1 MHDAKSKVSVNRK
14 GVAQQG
20 PGSHRQGMSDRKGW
34 AMALSNTQLRYYD
47 SNVLRLPADKRKE
60 YHAQVDRLITELCK
74 SVRDKTEI
82 KITKVVKA
90 GSFAKYTILRKTV
103 SDPVDVDVVF
113 YIAGRDVTKE
123 TLDSL
128 SATIYDLLI
137 KIYPTKSVEDF
148 EIQRKAA
155 TVKFVGS
162 GLSVD
167 IVPVIED
174 AARPGYGWQY
184 DIRDGS
190 KIQTC
195 ASCQIQ
201 FVRDR
206 KNQDGDFRTL
216 VRMAKKWRNYAEVKP
231 LKSFAIELIMAH
243 VLATQ
248 GKAGSIEQRFRNF
261 LLYIAQA
268 GLKEQIS
275 FPENTAPFGSFSDPV
290 VILDPVYSLNN
301 VTSRISETERKEIV
315 AAAQDAWETAN
326 FASLENDNGV
336 WKELF
341 GPGFKVE
348 D

>member
-1 MHDAKSKVSVNRK
+1 
-14 GVAQQG
+14 
-20 PGSHRQGMSDRKGW
+20 
-34 AMALSNTQLRYYD
+34 MALSNTELRYYD

-90 GSFAKYTILRKTV
+90 GSFAKYTILRKTA

-113 YIAGRDVTKE
+113 YITGRDVTKE

-128 SATIYDLLI
+128 SATIYNLLI

-174 AARPGYGWQY
+174 ATRAGYGWQY
-184 DIRDGS
+184 DIHDGS
-190 KIQTC
+190 KVQTC
-195 ASCQIQ
+195 APCQIQ

-216 VRMAKKWRNYAEVKP
+216 VRMAKKWRNYAEIKP

-248 GKAGSIEQRFRNF
+248 GKAGSVEQRFRNF
-261 LLYIAQA
+261 LLYIAQS
-268 GLKEQIS
+268 GLKDQIS

-301 VTSRISETERKEIV
+301 VTSRISEAERKEIV
-315 AAAQDAWETAN
+315 AAAQEAWETAN
-326 FASLENDNGV
+326 FASAENDNGV